1 MGPELRLASGS
12 AFRPAIDRLLLQ
24 LRGELGATGVAAI
37 GLIVLSALFLALVLK
52 PLEARNAQLADQ
64 LERHSSRAGK
74 GEGAASGA
82 AAKLDTF
89 YSYLGRDEAA
99 TDWLAK
105 LYGIAKAT
113 GIDMQSATYKSQPAG
128 KRIERYEIV
137 LPVSGTYLQVRDFLK
152 RALAEIPVLSL
163 DQMSL
168 KREARNQGE
177 VQAELHLT
185 LHMVKP

>member
-1 MGPELRLASGS
+1 MRLELK
-12 AFRPAIDRLLLQ
+12 PALDRLLLQ
-24 LRGELGATGVAAI
+24 LRGELGATGFAAL
-37 GLIVLSALFLALVLK
+37 GLLVLSALFLALVLK
-52 PLEARNAQLADQ
+52 PLEARNAQLADELQ
-64 LERHSSRAGK
+64 RHASRAGK
-74 GEGAASGA
+74 AEGGAGAAGA
-82 AAKLDTF
+82 AAKLETF

-105 LYGIAKAT
+105 LYGIARAT
-113 GIDMQSATYKSQPAG
+113 GIDMQSATYKSQSAG
-128 KRIERYEIV
+128 RRIERYEIV
-137 LPVSGTYLQVRDFLK
+137 LPVTGTYLQVRDFLK

-168 KREARNQGE
+168 KREARNEGE

>member
-1 MGPELRLASGS
+1 MGQELRRSL
-12 AFRPAIDRLLLQ
+12 DRLLLR
-24 LRGELGATGVAAI
+24 LREELGATGIAAVS
-37 GLIVLSALFLALVLK
+37 LFVFAALFLALVLK
-52 PLEARNAQLADQ
+52 PLEARNARLAEE
-64 LERHSSRAGK
+64 LEHHANRAGQRAD
-74 GEGAASGA
+74 GTGAASA
-82 AAKLDTF
+82 AAKLETF
-89 YSYLGRDEAA
+89 YSYLGRGEEA

-113 GIDMQSATYKSQPAG
+113 GIDMQSATYKSQAAG

-168 KREARNQGE
+168 KREARNEGE